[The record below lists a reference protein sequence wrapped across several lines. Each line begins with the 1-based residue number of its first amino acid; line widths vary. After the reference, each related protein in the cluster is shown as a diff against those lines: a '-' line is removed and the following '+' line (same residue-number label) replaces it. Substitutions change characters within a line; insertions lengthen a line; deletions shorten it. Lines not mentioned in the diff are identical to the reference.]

1 MKKER
6 CKYYLEFKGC
16 LLIGKNA
23 GITKNYS
30 EPISELVQVRVNSDL
45 RQQLIEYVLRFKG
58 DKSRAREYRVDKD
71 VFDTAT
77 DYLNGIATSNVM
89 V

>member
-1 MKKER
+1 M
-6 CKYYLEFKGC
+6 YILEFKGC
-16 LLIGKNA
+16 LLTGKNA
-23 GITKNYS
+23 DITKNYS

-45 RQQLIEYVLRFKG
+45 RQQMLEYVLRFKG

-77 DYLNGIATSNVM
+77 EYLNETATSSVM